1 MQTGKLCFFFELI
14 YKLYC
19 TLGKNECLT
28 FVAEERYTLVTW
40 IVYPKGFR
48 VKLNETE
55 TFR

>member
-1 MQTGKLCFFFELI
+1 MFFFELI
-14 YKLYC
+14 CKLYC